1 MDIAGHVRKRMRAV
15 QSSFIFGWLHLQAK
29 AQGWSATQ
37 ASTSK
42 SRNSLGAYFCSQ
54 TEPRRHPVCARIA
67 RWSMHMLTKP
77 GLCGVISNQSSTPTA
92 PHPYLGTYLVHTAQ
106 HGIDAIDLRCHA
118 ADLSKAGD
126 DEGECRKNAAEG
138 EGGLGDDS
146 KLHFAT
152 EVARRNDEP
161 GQHQR
166 EVVVRVCEERQV
178 SAPHDGLPGALC
190 QTCEAALSGGRL
202 VRLARKK
209 GCIRHYN
216 KKSILNQRAKLQRAG

>member
-1 MDIAGHVRKRMRAV
+1 MQVQRPIPHRTLRVRER
-15 QSSFIFGWLHLQAK
+15 QP
-29 AQGWSATQ
+29 Q
-37 ASTSK
+37 ASYLQKRVHGRALEGDSACFK
-42 SRNSLGAYFCSQ
+42 P
-54 TEPRRHPVCARIA
+54 PRC
-67 RWSMHMLTKP
+67 
-77 GLCGVISNQSSTPTA
+77 NTPC
-92 PHPYLGTYLVHTAQ
+92 LVHTAQ

-209 GCIRHYN
+209 GYGLGVFSCAHQAETQVCRP
-216 KKSILNQRAKLQRAG
+216 LQEGVSKALEFGPENLSGGKGTSSSVHN